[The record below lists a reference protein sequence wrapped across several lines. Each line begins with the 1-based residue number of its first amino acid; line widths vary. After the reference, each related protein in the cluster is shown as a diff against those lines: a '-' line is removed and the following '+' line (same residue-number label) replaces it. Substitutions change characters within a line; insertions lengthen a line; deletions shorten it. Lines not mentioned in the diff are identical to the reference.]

1 MLYAYLICTSTG
13 IPEWL
18 TLPPVEVLKI
28 SMLPPIVWETSGE
41 ISMLIKLE
49 DSIVLLPFVSPCQV
63 YPSYS
68 GSQLF
73 IRVVYCAGI
82 LLCGLCYPIL
92 PMWVCLLC
100 LCLNN
105 LLVLLNSTMTQW
117 FPNCFYPWTPSP
129 IFAVFCPSR

>member
-1 MLYAYLICTSTG
+1 
-13 IPEWL
+13 
-18 TLPPVEVLKI
+18 
-28 SMLPPIVWETSGE
+28 MLPPIVWETSGE

-82 LLCGLCYPIL
+82 LLCGLSVIL
-92 PMWVCLLC
+92 YYLC
-100 LCLNN
+100 GF
-105 LLVLLNSTMTQW
+105 VY
-117 FPNCFYPWTPSP
+117 FVY
-129 IFAVFCPSR
+129 V